1 MSPQA
6 RKVLQ
11 LMADNVFWVFLVL
24 MIVFGS
30 IMDSPWVNVGLTAR

>member
-30 IMDSPWVNVGLTAR
+30 IMDSPWVNTAR

>member
-30 IMDSPWVNVGLTAR
+30 IMDSPWVNTAG